1 MFFFMKSTDVDLSS
15 KNLEM
20 FKCCS
25 SVWVNKENLTKWFK
39 HFHAVDSDNDT
50 VIVDVLE
57 IFIQQKPFSTVSSIE
72 RDAQNND
79 NDIKYVV
86 KDECQVRLVNSIERK

>member
-1 MFFFMKSTDVDLSS
+1 
-15 KNLEM
+15 
-20 FKCCS
+20 
-25 SVWVNKENLTKWFK
+25 
-39 HFHAVDSDNDT
+39 VDSDNDT

-57 IFIQQKPFSTVSSIE
+57 IFIQQKPFSTVSSIA

-79 NDIKYVV
+79 NDIRYVV

>member
-1 MFFFMKSTDVDLSS
+1 M
-15 KNLEM
+15 
-20 FKCCS
+20 
-25 SVWVNKENLTKWFK
+25 
-39 HFHAVDSDNDT
+39 SDNDT

-72 RDAQNND
+72 RDAQNKD
-79 NDIKYVV
+79 NDIRYVV

>member
-1 MFFFMKSTDVDLSS
+1 MF
-15 KNLEM
+15 
-20 FKCCS
+20 
-25 SVWVNKENLTKWFK
+25 NKENLTKWFK

-79 NDIKYVV
+79 NDIRYVV

>member
-1 MFFFMKSTDVDLSS
+1 M
-15 KNLEM
+15 
-20 FKCCS
+20 
-25 SVWVNKENLTKWFK
+25 
-39 HFHAVDSDNDT
+39 SDNDT

-57 IFIQQKPFSTVSSIE
+57 IFIQQKPFSNVSSIE

-79 NDIKYVV
+79 NDIRYVV